1 MCTYSSGVYLL
12 PAKKTSGARYA
23 FGNNSSGLFALTQQ
37 IVGGPSRAAGRG
49 PWGFS
54 VGFVDAFDGDFEENS
69 IIVLLYH
76 GRIREDLLFFHF

>member
-37 IVGGPSRAAGRG
+37 IVGGPSRAAGLG
-49 PWGFS
+49 
-54 VGFVDAFDGDFEENS
+54 AL
-69 IIVLLYH
+69 VLGLWMH
-76 GRIREDLLFFHF
+76 STGILKRIPL